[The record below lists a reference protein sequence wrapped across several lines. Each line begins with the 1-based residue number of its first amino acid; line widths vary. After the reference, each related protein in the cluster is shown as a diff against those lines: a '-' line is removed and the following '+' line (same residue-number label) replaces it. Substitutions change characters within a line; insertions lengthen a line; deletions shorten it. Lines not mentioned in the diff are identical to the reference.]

1 MKCFEERHD
10 IIYTQSRDYMEAA
23 EGYLNVCLISV
34 VCLSLLIGSFCLF
47 VCFDYC
53 RRWNIARER
62 EDLKMSTREKKRQK
76 VFFYWGGKNYYI
88 FVFLVLMHR
97 LSVLLGVIPTS

>member
-62 EDLKMSTREKKRQK
+62 EDLKMSTREKKEAK
-76 VFFYWGGKNYYI
+76 SLFFIGVEKIII
-88 FVFLVLMHR
+88 FLFF
-97 LSVLLGVIPTS
+97 SCSCID